1 MMNNNIQRF
10 YINKEQKDE
19 KKEKQKETKRKI
31 YYLKKYGNMTTD
43 NTGTYTIK
51 YNGTIIYFN

>member
-1 MMNNNIQRF
+1 MPNVN
-10 YINKEQKDE
+10 NKEQQND
-19 KKEKQKETKRKI
+19 KKINQKEMKRRI

-43 NTGTYTIK
+43 RTGTYTIK

>member
-1 MMNNNIQRF
+1 MPTV
-10 YINKEQKDE
+10 INKEQKDE
-19 KKEKQKETKRKI
+19 KKETKRKI

-43 NTGTYTIK
+43 HTGTYTIK